1 MWITTTSR
9 RVLPHYMLESSVDRY
24 IVRLENIIFGVFKV
38 KFFASFMA
46 LVFLLIS
53 LNAEAG
59 RLAGGRKMGRQS
71 SNVGQQSPAPAAP
84 AQQAAQRPA
93 QPAPM
98 AQPAPRRPWGAML
111 GGLAAGLGLAW
122 LAHSLGFGE
131 AFGNILMVALFAMLA
146 IGVIGWLMRR
156 RMQQPA
162 QQPFAVAGG
171 NYSPSYRPE
180 NVGNDASARPYERS
194 NFQPEAGGQGSM
206 IGSALGGSQSW
217 GVPAGFDTEG
227 FLQACKRNFVS
238 LQAAWDHSDLSAL
251 RAFMTDEM
259 LSEIK
264 TQLSERDSHTGT
276 PVNVTEVVML
286 DARLR
291 GSEEGTEDYLASVE
305 FSGMIRENPSTGPA
319 PFREVWN
326 MSKPKDGSA
335 GWLVAGVQALQ

>member
-251 RAFMTDEM
+251 RAFMTDDM
-259 LSEIK
+259 LNEIK
-264 TQLSERDSHTGT
+264 TQLADRDTHTGT

-286 DARLR
+286 DARLL
-291 GSEEGTEDYLASVE
+291 GIEEGTEDYLASVE
-305 FSGMIRENPSTGPA
+305 FSGTIRENPSTGPA

>member
-1 MWITTTSR
+1 
-9 RVLPHYMLESSVDRY
+9 
-24 IVRLENIIFGVFKV
+24 
-38 KFFASFMA
+38 MA

-71 SNVGQQSPAPAAP
+71 SNVGQQGATPPAAP
-84 AQQAAQRPA
+84 AQQSAQRPA
-93 QPAPM
+93 QAAPAPM

-122 LAHSLGFGE
+122 LAHSLGFGAE
-131 AFGNILMVALFAMLA
+131 FGNILMFALLAMAVLA
-146 IGVIGWLMRR
+146 GIGWLMRR
-156 RMQQPA
+156 RTASQSP
-162 QQPFAVAGG
+162 QPFAVPSGS
-171 NYSPSYRPE
+171 YSPTYSPN

-206 IGSALGGSQSW
+206 IGSALIGSQAW

-227 FLQACKRNFVS
+227 FLTACKRNFVS
-238 LQAAWDHSDLSAL
+238 LQGAWDHSDLSAL

-264 TQLSERDSHTGT
+264 TQLADRDTHTGT

-286 DARLR
+286 DARLL
-291 GSEEGTEDYLASVE
+291 GIEEGTDDYLASVE

-326 MSKPKDGSA
+326 MSKPKDGSV

>member
-227 FLQACKRNFVS
+227 FLEACKRNFVS

-259 LSEIK
+259 LNEIK
-264 TQLSERDSHTGT
+264 TQLADRDTHTGT

-286 DARLR
+286 DARLL
-291 GSEEGTEDYLASVE
+291 GIEEGTEDYLASVE

>member
-1 MWITTTSR
+1 M
-9 RVLPHYMLESSVDRY
+9 
-24 IVRLENIIFGVFKV
+24 IIFGACKV
-38 KFFASFMA
+38 KFFAALMA

-59 RLAGGRKMGRQS
+59 RLSGGRSMGRQS
-71 SNVGQQSPAPAAP
+71 SNVGQSGPGPANAPAAP
-84 AQQAAQRPA
+84 VQQAGQRPA
-93 QPAPM
+93 QPAPAPV

-122 LAHSLGFGE
+122 LAHSMGFGAE
-131 AFGNILMVALFAMLA
+131 FGNILMIALLAMLA
-146 IGVIGWLMRR
+146 LAAIGWLMRR
-156 RMQQPA
+156 RVDGPA
-162 QQPFAVAGG
+162 QQPFAVPSGS
-171 NYSPSYRPE
+171 YSPTYRPE

-194 NFQPEAGGQGSM
+194 NFQPEAGQGSM
-206 IGSALGGSQSW
+206 IGSALTGSQPW

-227 FLQACKRNFVS
+227 FLAACKRNFVS

-264 TQLSERDSHTGT
+264 TQLAERDTHTGT

-286 DARLR
+286 DARLL
-291 GSEEGTEDYLASVE
+291 GIEESAADYLASVE

>member
-1 MWITTTSR
+1 
-9 RVLPHYMLESSVDRY
+9 MLESSVDRY
-24 IVRLENIIFGVFKV
+24 IVLLENIIFGVFKV

-98 AQPAPRRPWGAML
+98 APPAPRRPGGAML

-251 RAFMTDEM
+251 RAFMTDDM
-259 LSEIK
+259 LNEIK
-264 TQLSERDSHTGT
+264 TQLADRDTHTGT

-286 DARLR
+286 DARLL
-291 GSEEGTEDYLASVE
+291 GIEESTADYLASVE

>member
-1 MWITTTSR
+1 
-9 RVLPHYMLESSVDRY
+9 MLESSVDRY

-251 RAFMTDEM
+251 RAFMTDDM
-259 LSEIK
+259 LNEIK
-264 TQLSERDSHTGT
+264 TQLADRDTHTGT

-286 DARLR
+286 DARLL
-291 GSEEGTEDYLASVE
+291 GIEEGTEDYLASVE